1 MPRTH
6 TYETV
11 TTWRGN
17 LGDGTRDYRSYE
29 RAYDTEAVGRPVLRG
44 SSDPA
49 FRGDASRWNPELL
62 LVAALSECHLLQYL
76 HSCAVSGVVV
86 TSYVDAATGVMA
98 QTPDGGG
105 RFEEV
110 VLRPRVTVADPT
122 MVERATASHA
132 DASRLCFIA
141 ASMNF
146 PVRHEARVTVGAAS
160 AAVTT

>member
-17 LGDGTRDYRSYE
+17 LGDGTRDYRSYD
-29 RAYDTEAVGRPVLRG
+29 RAYDTEAGARPVLRG

-49 FRGDASRWNPELL
+49 FRGDAARWNPELL

-76 HSCAVSGVVV
+76 HRCALGGVVV
-86 TSYVDAATGVMA
+86 TSYVDAATGVMTE
-98 QTPDGGG
+98 TPDGGG

-110 VLRPRVTVADPT
+110 VLRPRVTVADPA
-122 MVERATASHA
+122 MVERATELHA
-132 DASRLCFIA
+132 EASRLCFIA
-141 ASMNF
+141 ASVTF
-146 PVRHEARVTVGAAS
+146 PVRHEARVTAS
-160 AAVTT
+160 AASTAVTS